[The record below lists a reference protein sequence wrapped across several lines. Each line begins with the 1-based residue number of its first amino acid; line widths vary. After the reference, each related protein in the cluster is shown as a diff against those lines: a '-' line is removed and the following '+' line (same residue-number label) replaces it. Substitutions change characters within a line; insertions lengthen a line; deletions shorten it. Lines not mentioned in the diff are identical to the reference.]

1 MGWRPRSMARRA
13 RDAVTLIDTTV
24 WIDFFRGADTA
35 QVQELERILNANED
49 ICVCGVVLTE
59 VLQGIRDDKE
69 YAKALASFD
78 SFILLP
84 MTRATFVRAAEL
96 YRTLR
101 RRGLTIRNAVD
112 CMIAAVA
119 LEHDVALLHNDRDF
133 GAIAS
138 LGKLKVVELEKPT
151 TPRTLRRVPRL
162 K

>member
-1 MGWRPRSMARRA
+1 MGWRPCSLASGA
-13 RDAVTLIDTTV
+13 GDAVTLIDTTV
-24 WIDFFRGADTA
+24 WIDFFRGTDTA
-35 QVQELERILNANED
+35 QVQELERMLNANED
-49 ICVCGVVLTE
+49 VCVCGVVLTE
-59 VLQGIRDDKE
+59 VLQGIRDEKE
-69 YAKALASFD
+69 YANALVSFD

-101 RRGLTIRNAVD
+101 RRGLTVRNAVD

-133 GAIAS
+133 DAIAS
-138 LGKLKVVELEKPT
+138 LGKLKIVEPEKPT
-151 TPRTLRRVPRL
+151 TPRSLRRVPRR